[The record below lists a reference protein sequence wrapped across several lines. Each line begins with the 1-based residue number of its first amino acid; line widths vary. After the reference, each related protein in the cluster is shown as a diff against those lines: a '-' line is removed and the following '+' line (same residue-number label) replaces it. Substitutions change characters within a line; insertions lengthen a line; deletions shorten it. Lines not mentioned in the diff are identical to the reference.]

1 MTREE
6 DEEEHRRNPNTLNL
20 QAMHDAEEKGTFSE
34 GLRSR
39 DLLASPPRAG
49 KFTKGSSLRQEYQV
63 DLESQDSLSR
73 HSSLELLKP
82 SYPDRGQAQYNGA
95 NPSPLTSHNLAV
107 HTALQRQKSMQ
118 AKLGAF
124 RSPIA

>member
-1 MTREE
+1 MAREE
-6 DEEEHRRNPNTLNL
+6 DEEERRRNPHTLNL
-20 QAMHDAEEKGTFSE
+20 QVTHDAEEKGTFSE

-49 KFTKGSSLRQEYQV
+49 KFAMGSGLRQEYQV
-63 DLESQDSLSR
+63 DLESQDAQSR

-82 SYPDRGQAQYNGA
+82 SYPDRDQVQYRGA

-107 HTALQRQKSMQ
+107 HTALQRQRSMQ
-118 AKLGAF
+118 AKIGAF
-124 RSPIA
+124 KSPIA